1 MLDVKRLRVLREV
14 AARGSFSAAAD
25 ALYLS
30 QSAVSQQVAALERE
44 AGMSLLARTPKGPR
58 LTDAGRALVRHA
70 DAALARLEE
79 AEHELAA
86 IAGLAAGEL
95 RLASFPSASVTLL
108 TEGLSRFHRSHP
120 AVRTSVSEGEPH
132 ETLPR
137 LRSAEIDLAIVFDY
151 PILPPGPEDRD
162 TERVLL
168 LTESMYVALPSDHRL
183 ARRRRVRLADLVD
196 EAWMCGV
203 RPSSCGEAVVKA
215 CRDAGFE
222 ARIAVESDEYQVL
235 QGYVA
240 AGLGVTLLPDLAL
253 PTLRD
258 DLVVRP
264 TDPEAPKRRVWAATR
279 VEGARSAA
287 TEAMVAILRE
297 VGEELAA
304 RAAGE
309 LAVKAA

>member
-14 AARGSFSAAAD
+14 ATRGSFSAAAD

-44 AGMSLLARTPKGPR
+44 AGLPLLVRTSNGPR

-70 DAALARLEE
+70 DAAIARLDE
-79 AEHELAA
+79 AEQELAA

-95 RLASFPSASVTLL
+95 RVASFPSASVTLL
-108 TEGLSRFHRSHP
+108 KEALRRFHQEHP
-120 AVRTSVSEGEPH
+120 QIRTSVGEGEPH
-132 ETLPR
+132 ETLPM
-137 LRSAEIDLAIVFDY
+137 LRSAEVDVALVFDY
-151 PILPPGPEDRD
+151 PTVPSAPADRD
-162 TERVLL
+162 LERVLL
-168 LTESMYVALPSDHRL
+168 VTESMYVAVPRDHRL
-183 ARRRRVRLADLVD
+183 ARRRRVRLADLGE

-222 ARIAVESDEYQVL
+222 PRIALESDEYQVL
-235 QGYVA
+235 EGFVA

-253 PTLRD
+253 PTLRE

-264 TDPEAPKRRVWAATR
+264 TEPEAPKRRVWAATR
-279 VEGARSAA
+279 TQGARSAA
-287 TEAMVAILRE
+287 TDAMVAVLRQ

-304 RAAGE
+304 QAA
-309 LAVKAA
+309 KAA